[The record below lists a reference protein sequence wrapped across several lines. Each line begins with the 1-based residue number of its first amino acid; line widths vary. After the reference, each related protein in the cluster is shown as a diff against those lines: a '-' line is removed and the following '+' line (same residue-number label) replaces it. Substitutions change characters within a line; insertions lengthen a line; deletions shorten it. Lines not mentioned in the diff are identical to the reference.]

1 MRVAIDIR
9 RAGDYGLG
17 TYIRNIVNQLA
28 RIDDDSRYLL
38 IGERRHL
45 AEFDSLPDNFE
56 LLEYAHQPGTL
67 STHLHLPWLLRKRR
81 VDILHMPWFYA
92 PAIVPSRLLIT
103 VHDLSDVLA
112 PPVGASPPVQTGR
125 LFFARR
131 ALNRADHIFAVSH
144 ASKRDL
150 ARFFHIPESK
160 ISVVYDAVDERFLT
174 EPLPADADRILE
186 RHAVNSPYVLYA
198 GNIRPQKNLPRL
210 IEAFAVAKAELRGN
224 PEFDQLK
231 LLVIGE
237 SLNRHADLRRA
248 VVRARVREDVRFLG
262 FVPGPVLR
270 VFYSRALAFLFPSLY
285 EGFGLPPLEAMAHG
299 TPVLT
304 SNVSSLPEVFQ
315 EAALL
320 VNPENV
326 FDIARGIRQI
336 LTENALRQTLRRRGY
351 ERARMYSWENAARLV
366 HAAYHS
372 VLVRG
377 AAA

>member
-38 IGERRHL
+38 IGEKRHL
-45 AEFDSLPDNFE
+45 AEFDSLPSNFE

-210 IEAFAVAKAELRGN
+210 IEAFA
-224 PEFDQLK
+224 
-231 LLVIGE
+231 E
-237 SLNRHADLRRA
+237 SRT
-248 VVRARVREDVRFLG
+248 ARK
-262 FVPGPVLR
+262 
-270 VFYSRALAFLFPSLY
+270 SRIRSA
-285 EGFGLPPLEAMAHG
+285 
-299 TPVLT
+299 
-304 SNVSSLPEVFQ
+304 Q
-315 EAALL
+315 
-320 VNPENV
+320 
-326 FDIARGIRQI
+326 IAGHWGSAQSPR
-336 LTENALRQTLRRRGY
+336 
-351 ERARMYSWENAARLV
+351 
-366 HAAYHS
+366 
-372 VLVRG
+372 
-377 AAA
+377 